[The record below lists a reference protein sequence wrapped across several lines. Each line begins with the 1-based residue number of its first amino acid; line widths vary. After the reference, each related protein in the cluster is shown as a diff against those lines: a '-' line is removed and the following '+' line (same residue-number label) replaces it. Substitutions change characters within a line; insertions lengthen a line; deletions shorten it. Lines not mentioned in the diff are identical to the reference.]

1 MKIVRLLA
9 PGVVV
14 LACLS
19 CKSGGA
25 AWEPVVIDL
34 SASRTPSP
42 TATPTPA
49 SVPTMT
55 AAPAASSPTP
65 TAPPTP
71 IPTPPPTPASPAPES
86 PRPTLAAARAPESV
100 AQSRIEAYNRH
111 DLEGIAALYAQDAR
125 VFDPPDRL
133 RDSGIEQIRQTYAR
147 RFSSAPR
154 TKLAVA
160 QRMTEGNFVVERE
173 METGGD
179 GRSASAIVISE
190 IRDGKI
196 VRVWILR

>member
-9 PGVVV
+9 PGVVA

-25 AWEPVVIDL
+25 AWEPVVIDI

-42 TATPTPA
+42 TETPA
-49 SVPTMT
+49 AVPTMT
-55 AAPAASSPTP
+55 SAPAAPSPTP
-65 TAPPTP
+65 TALPTP
-71 IPTPPPTPASPAPES
+71 IPTAPPAPASATPES
-86 PRPTLAAARAPESV
+86 PRPALAAVRAPESV

-173 METGGD
+173 TETGSD

>member
-9 PGVVV
+9 PGVVA

-25 AWEPVVIDL
+25 AWEPVVIDI

-42 TATPTPA
+42 TETPA
-49 SVPTMT
+49 AVPTMT
-55 AAPAASSPTP
+55 SAPAAPSPTP
-65 TAPPTP
+65 TALPTP
-71 IPTPPPTPASPAPES
+71 IPTAPPAPASATPES
-86 PRPTLAAARAPESV
+86 PRPALAAVRAPESV

-154 TKLAVA
+154 TRLAVA
-160 QRMTEGNFVVERE
+160 QRMTEGTFVVERE

>member
-9 PGVVV
+9 PGVVA

-19 CKSGGA
+19 CTSGGA
-25 AWEPVVIDL
+25 AWEPVVIDI

-42 TATPTPA
+42 TATPA
-49 SVPTMT
+49 AVPTMT
-55 AAPAASSPTP
+55 AAPAAPSPTP
-65 TAPPTP
+65 AALPTP
-71 IPTPPPTPASPAPES
+71 IPTPPPAPASATPES
-86 PRPTLAAARAPESV
+86 PRPALAAGRAPESV

-133 RDSGIEQIRQTYAR
+133 RDSGVEQIRQTCAR
-147 RFSSAPR
+147 QFSSAPR
-154 TKLAVA
+154 TRLAVA
-160 QRMTEGNFVVERE
+160 QRMIEGNFVVERE
-173 METGGD
+173 TETGGD